1 MADQYNPNIPNL
13 PLLKTYSVNKGEYV
27 YLYPGH
33 QKKTPNGRVSFV
45 KGPKSAGRL
54 VKRNG
59 VNNSFRIVWNDW
71 FVKDYPALLAYNAFY
86 NTETRTKNS
95 LVPQSS
101 ISFTAKSGPGD
112 SNSMSTQQYYEAGA
126 TWTLDKLL
134 FKTPLLCSLNKKFLK
149 PNLSPEILS
158 LAYYVALTDH
168 INFNDYTMFAS
179 RTRLPSTEPFSEADI
194 NECLLKLNES
204 NLADFWSDLIERTE
218 NDYAR
223 QADYWVIDTA
233 FPHDVLETLRSGK
246 SVPCLE
252 SVTDLNNIINRHRR
266 NQLLVG
272 YNVMHNYH
280 RVVDLE
286 PDRILTVFNVKS
298 GQAHTVTPYQTK
310 ALTSLDL
317 AVFLQDCPLW
327 RNHQNLDEP
336 KRSLEEQPNSWIN
349 KEGHSLLTNEQLAPH
364 LNTVQAPLLSDNNP
378 KSARSLYAGNMLT
391 SRSTTVIN
399 NNLNEKAITDVGIKR
414 PTTGIVPDYPLA
426 IGSGLPGTTK
436 RQRSNES
443 MFFDKH
449 SFSSENKLGVA
460 ASKRS
465 LTRRAASEAE
475 ISKSVDLDEFSSTAT
490 ELGAKLALM
499 RQDKKQVQLEQE
511 SSASSSAF
519 ADTVS
524 ASEQRETQAE
534 KSGKSV
540 KSAQSEQ
547 AAASTKQLDKV
558 APYDVIVV
566 DVADAKFEAKLQH
579 KDKQGKSEQIEVAL
593 DKRASKKAGASDKAC
608 DSVHSQAKS
617 KIKRK
622 PEFDEDLE
630 SESDLPFS
638 DDLALRA
645 RLAESEAD
653 KMLDVD
659 DIPASQEP
667 KVDADLV
674 KAAKLA
680 SQKSPR
686 KASVKSVESSSVR
699 LKPAQAEAENN
710 PTAKL
715 SSKPNS
721 TVTASFSSSRRN
733 LNQDLSIQGER
744 STYEILSEQLRDVE
758 QRSGVVVAA
767 PVRERDVLND
777 TSTNEQVL
785 LEDDLQRKYDA
796 YIAQFKAEQEK
807 AAREAEQK
815 SLEEEEAEALNN
827 PGAPRVSIENNQMR
841 RRINY
846 GVLVTD
852 RLETIL
858 EQYSFFQKQQLP
870 FLLQLLPETD
880 LYKLCLD
887 KTVSPLVDVRHY
899 DARLNRYKVSI
910 NLLEKPAEYEE
921 IISMLNAGLKSDEAA
936 ESSLSKPKSH
946 RVSSLGS
953 LFDDDL
959 GSYAQ
964 HVKSSAASSNA
975 HDVGGVNSLDKAS
988 AQDSLE
994 MGAEGN
1000 ATGSKQIKSLFKLS
1014 GKHHVSPLTLHVCL
1028 DFRALFKIEESLDLL
1043 ANFDKSETMV
1053 DQTEFIQALKTRSN
1067 EVKTKQDIV
1076 DRAAGRIGVKPR
1088 YGLTPE
1094 QMDLCEEI
1102 KDLLQK
1108 RNFVLV
1114 PEIEEKQRRLK
1125 ASQIL
1130 DPEESKIAAMP
1141 PRIKGWGIEQEKRLI
1156 KLIRSLLKT
1165 KLPRTVL
1172 QISLTN
1178 SMSRF
1183 EDSHLACTM
1192 LDTQQH
1198 MYERLASD
1206 VLMQERVP
1214 VNPTSTLLR
1223 QDKFDLLFKG
1233 KQFIWFLALNLRFMM
1248 NLLMEQKNRTNN
1260 YGLALMQDVINAE
1273 DMLNHLRATT
1283 CVRKEECLFYPPNV
1297 NSKQQRALFTYL
1309 GIETPSTENFS
1320 IYSMITEVPLMRDKE
1335 RWGAALASS

>member
-33 QKKTPNGRVSFV
+33 QKKNPNGRVSFV

-59 VNNSFRIVWNDW
+59 VNNSFRIVWSDW
-71 FVKDYPALLAYNAFY
+71 FVSEYPTLLAYNAFY
-86 NTETRTKNS
+86 DTETRTKNS
-95 LVPQSS
+95 LVPQSK

-134 FKTPLLCSLNKKFLK
+134 CKTPLLCALNKKFLK
-149 PNLSPEILS
+149 PNLSPQILS

-179 RTRLPSTEPFSEADI
+179 RTRLPSTEPFSEDDI
-194 NECLLKLNES
+194 NKCLLILNES
-204 NLADFWSDLIERTE
+204 NLADFWSDLKERTE

-233 FPHDVLETLRSGK
+233 FPHNVLETLRSGK

-252 SVTDLNNIINRHRR
+252 SVADLNNIINRHRR

-272 YNVMHNYH
+272 YNIMHNYQ

-298 GQAHTVTPYQTK
+298 GQAQAVTPYHTK
-310 ALTSLDL
+310 ELTSLDL

-336 KRSLEEQPNSWIN
+336 KRSLEEQPDSWIN
-349 KEGHSLLTNEQLAPH
+349 KEDHSLLTNEQLAPH
-364 LNTVQAPLLSDNNP
+364 LNTVQAPLMSDNNI

-414 PTTGIVPDYPLA
+414 PTTGIVPDYPIA

-449 SFSSENKLGVA
+449 SFSSESKLGVA

-475 ISKSVDLDEFSSTAT
+475 ISKSVDLAEFSSTAT

-499 RQDKKQVQLEQE
+499 RQDKNQAQLAPE
-511 SSASSSAF
+511 SSASSSAC
-519 ADTVS
+519 ADTTL
-524 ASEQRETQAE
+524 ASKQKETQAK
-534 KSGKSV
+534 KSDKHAKST
-540 KSAQSEQ
+540 QSEQ
-547 AAASTKQLDKV
+547 DASSSKQIDKV
-558 APYDVIVV
+558 ASNDVIVV
-566 DVADAKFEAKLQH
+566 DVADAKVEAKIQH

-593 DKRASKKAGASDKAC
+593 DSA
-608 DSVHSQAKS
+608 HSQAKS
-617 KIKRK
+617 KIKRT
-622 PEFDEDLE
+622 PEFDEDLASE
-630 SESDLPFS
+630 SELPFS

-653 KMLDVD
+653 KMLDED

-680 SQKSPR
+680 SKKSSR
-686 KASVKSVESSSVR
+686 KASVKSAESSSVR
-699 LKPAQAEAENN
+699 LKPAQDESK
-710 PTAKL
+710 PTTKR
-715 SSKPNS
+715 SSKSKS
-721 TVTASFSSSRRN
+721 TGTDSLSSSRRN

-785 LEDDLQRKYDA
+785 LEEDLQLKYDA
-796 YIAQFKAEQEK
+796 FIAQFKAEQEK

-815 SLEEEEAEALNN
+815 RLEEEEAEALNN
-827 PGAPRVSIENNQMR
+827 PGAPRVSIENHQMR
-841 RRINY
+841 RRVNY

-946 RVSSLGS
+946 RVSSFGS
-953 LFDDDL
+953 LFDDDM
-959 GSYAQ
+959 GSYTK
-964 HVKSSAASSNA
+964 HVRASSSSNA
-975 HDVGGVNSLDKAS
+975 RDGGGVTLDKAS
-988 AQDSLE
+988 AQDSLAE
-994 MGAEGN
+994 GAEGN
-1000 ATGSKQIKSLFKLS
+1000 AAGSKQIKSLFKLS

-1028 DFRALFKIEESLDLL
+1028 DFRALFKIEESLDVL

-1088 YGLTPE
+1088 YSLTPE

-1114 PEIEEKQRRLK
+1114 PEIEKKQRQLK

-1183 EDSHLACTM
+1183 EDSQLACTM

-1214 VNPTSTLLR
+1214 VNPTSTLLG

-1248 NLLMEQKNRTNN
+1248 NLVMEQKNRTNN

-1335 RWGAALASS
+1335 R